1 MKAEMF
7 QVGDI
12 IDQFAGSQTGIMFD
26 IIDEMGMLFFVVD
39 ESQVQQYKL
48 GGHYD
53 FWCTSYNDTVAFF
66 AVKLRDN
73 PWHSAPYSPHLSPN
87 DTFNTYPEGK
97 GMALTVVLVSNK
109 NGEVKGIDFM
119 VLGNTFS
126 NNIMMI
132 CNNIQ
137 ENEFNPDLH
146 QAVVQ
151 AVYQKFQTDDEL
163 VQEPGTRY
171 SID

>member
-66 AVKLRDN
+66 AVNFATIHGIQPLTLPTYHRMI
-73 PWHSAPYSPHLSPN
+73 HLIPIR
-87 DTFNTYPEGK
+87 K
-97 GMALTVVLVSNK
+97 GREWRLLLCWLVTK
-109 NGEVKGIDFM
+109 TEK
-119 VLGNTFS
+119 
-126 NNIMMI
+126 
-132 CNNIQ
+132 
-137 ENEFNPDLH
+137 
-146 QAVVQ
+146 
-151 AVYQKFQTDDEL
+151 
-163 VQEPGTRY
+163 
-171 SID
+171 